1 MTNRAY
7 GVYFAAAIKG
17 TLMKENLRHISTLIR
32 KDLGLYCRSKETL
45 ALIFVFSLLVVLI
58 FAFAF
63 GPVFPETG
71 ERGKLTASVLWA
83 SFVFAGIIT
92 LNRSF
97 ALERANGAL
106 HGIRLTGVDAS
117 NFYLAKVASNLIF
130 LAMLEIVITPIALQ
144 FLDLLDFVTIGT
156 LLKLI
161 GVFTIGTLGFCA
173 VGVLL
178 AGMSTSTSGGESLLS
193 VILLPLVI
201 PIIMGGAKCT
211 VSLLVSGRVENGFW
225 LNLLIGYSLVF
236 LASAYLLADAVIEE

>member
-1 MTNRAY
+1 
-7 GVYFAAAIKG
+7 
-17 TLMKENLRHISTLIR
+17 MKALRQIGALIR
-32 KDLGLYCRSKETL
+32 KDLGLQFRSKETL
-45 ALIFVFSLLVVLI
+45 VLICVFSVLVVLI

-63 GPVFPETG
+63 GPVFPERV

-83 SFVFAGIIT
+83 AFVFAGIIT

-97 ALERANGAL
+97 IVERAQGAL

-117 NFYLAKVASNLIF
+117 NLYLSKVVSNVVF
-130 LAMLEIVITPIALQ
+130 LFLLEIVITPIALQ
-144 FLDLLDFVTIGT
+144 FLDLLDVVTVGI
-156 LLKLI
+156 LLKLF
-161 GVFTIGTLGFCA
+161 GVLGIGTLGFCA

-211 VSLLVSGRVENGFW
+211 VSLLVTGGLDNGFW

-236 LASAYLLADAVIEE
+236 LASAYLLSGAVIEE

>member
-1 MTNRAY
+1 
-7 GVYFAAAIKG
+7 
-17 TLMKENLRHISTLIR
+17 MKALRQIGALIR
-32 KDLGLYCRSKETL
+32 KDLGLQFRSKETL
-45 ALIFVFSLLVVLI
+45 VLIFVFSVLIVLI

-63 GPVFPETG
+63 GPVFPERV

-83 SFVFAGIIT
+83 AFVFAGIIT

-97 ALERANGAL
+97 IVERAQGAL

-117 NFYLAKVASNLIF
+117 NLYLSKVVSNVVF
-130 LAMLEIVITPIALQ
+130 LFLLEIVITPIALQ
-144 FLDLLDFVTIGT
+144 FLDLLDVVTVSI
-156 LLKLI
+156 LLKLF
-161 GVFTIGTLGFCA
+161 GVLGIGTLGFCA

-211 VSLLVSGRVENGFW
+211 VSLLVTGGLDNGFW
-225 LNLLIGYSLVF
+225 LNLLIGYSFVF
-236 LASAYLLADAVIEE
+236 LASAYLLSGAVIEE